1 MLSHRIIL
9 QNVELPRKVEM
20 NKIAKAFAALALA
33 AATMLPSQ
41 AAFAHAELETSNPE
55 ANSVIGSAPAVV
67 SLTFGEK
74 LLVLE
79 GQTDANQIEV
89 TDSSNSRVDNG
100 DYQVTGE
107 VLTVSL
113 KPDLADDT
121 YKVTYRVVSEDG
133 HPIEGVYEFNVNG
146 MARSGEATP
155 MAIDDSPMPT
165 LYAAEDQD
173 AAANSTAIGIGVAVG
188 AVLVGGGMFFL
199 FRKMRAAKK

>member
-1 MLSHRIIL
+1 M
-9 QNVELPRKVEM
+9 K
-20 NKIAKAFAALALA
+20 KIAKVFAVIALAV
-33 AATMLPSQ
+33 ATALPSQ

-55 ANSVIGSAPAVV
+55 ANSVVGAAPQVV

-74 LLVLE
+74 LMVIE
-79 GQTDANQIEV
+79 GEPAANQIQV
-89 TDSSNSRVDNG
+89 TDGAGTRVDNG

-113 KPDLADDT
+113 KPDQADGT

-133 HPIEGVYEFNVNG
+133 HPIEGVYEFEVNG

-155 MAIDDSPMPT
+155 MAIDDQSPMPV
-165 LYAAEDQD
+165 LYDAPAAE
-173 AAANSTAIGIGVAVG
+173 APNGAAIGAGVAVG

-199 FRKMRAAKK
+199 FRRIRGAKK

>member
-1 MLSHRIIL
+1 
-9 QNVELPRKVEM
+9 M
-20 NKIAKAFAALALA
+20 NKFAKALA
-33 AATMLPSQ
+33 AVAIAISGLLPSQ
-41 AAFAHAELETSNPE
+41 AAFAHAELEASNPE
-55 ANSVIGSAPAVV
+55 ANSVIGSAPGVV

-74 LLVLE
+74 LMVMTGE
-79 GQTDANQIEV
+79 VAANQVQVTDAGNA
-89 TDSSNSRVDNG
+89 RVDNG

-133 HPIEGVYEFNVNG
+133 HPIEGVLEFDVNA

-155 MAIDDSPMPT
+155 MAIDDQSPMPV
-165 LYAAEDQD
+165 LYDAPAAD
-173 AAANSTAIGIGVAVG
+173 APNGAAIGAGVAVG

-199 FRKMRAAKK
+199 FRRIRGAKK